1 MKSLTIALIALIV
14 LACLYGASTSGASP
28 ESAMTIPQGVEKPD
42 ALTKEAEKRIRDV
55 LNELDG
61 SRRGN
66 MNVPEEDGTLLYML
80 ARATNARH
88 IVEIGTSNG
97 YSGIWMA
104 MALRSTGG
112 KLTTFE
118 IDPERA
124 GMAKVNF
131 GKAGVSDLVTIVL
144 GDAHEKVLELKGPI
158 DMVFIDAD
166 KPGYIDYLKKLQPLV
181 RPGGLILGH
190 NMKRPSPSPEFVEA
204 IEKDPDLETLFLHM
218 EGAGISVSMKKR

>member
-1 MKSLTIALIALIV
+1 MKSLTIAVIALFV
-14 LACLYGASTSGASP
+14 LTCLYGASTGGTSP
-28 ESAMTIPQGVEKPD
+28 DAAPGILQDAEKPD

-55 LNELDG
+55 LDELDG

-66 MNVPEEDGTLLYML
+66 MNVPEEDGKLLYML
-80 ARATNARH
+80 ARSLNAKH
-88 IVEIGTSNG
+88 VVEVGTSNG

-124 GMAKVNF
+124 GMAKVSF

-144 GDAHEKVLELKGPI
+144 GDAHEKVLELKAPI

-166 KPGYIDYLKKLQPLV
+166 KAGYIDYLKKIQPLV
-181 RPGGLILGH
+181 RPGGLILAH
-190 NMKRPSPSPEFVEA
+190 NMKRPNPSQDFVEA
-204 IEKDPDLETLFLHM
+204 IETDPNLETLFLHM
-218 EGAGISVSMKKR
+218 DGAGMSVSLKKR